1 MSKKLAIC
9 VPHYKREEHLKK
21 FIPHMDEFFK
31 GKDIEYKIFVA
42 NQVYPDS
49 VSGFNR
55 GTSKNVAYDIAQKEG
70 YDYFCAIS

>member
-21 FIPHMDEFFK
+21 FIPHMDNFFK
-31 GKDIEYKIFVA
+31 DKDIEYKIFVA
-42 NQVYPDS
+42 NQVYHDS

-55 GTSKNVAYDIAQKEG
+55 FTSKNVAYYIEKKKK
-70 YDYFCAIS
+70 F